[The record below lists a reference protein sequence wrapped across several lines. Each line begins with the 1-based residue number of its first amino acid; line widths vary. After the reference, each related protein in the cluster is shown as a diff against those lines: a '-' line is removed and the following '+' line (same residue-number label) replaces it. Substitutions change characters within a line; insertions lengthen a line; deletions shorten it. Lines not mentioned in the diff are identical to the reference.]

1 MIDPVDTGVQKY
13 LAVIAAYDAE
23 FKAWERRA
31 TKIVRRYRDDNR
43 NQSGSDSSA
52 RFNVLWSNVQTLV
65 PAVIPNSRR
74 RTYRAG
80 MATTT
85 RWGGWRRC

>member
-23 FKAWERRA
+23 FKSWERRA

-52 RFNVLWSNVQTLV
+52 RFNILWSNVQTLV
-65 PAVIPNSRR
+65 PAVYSKLPTADVSRR
-74 RTYRAG
+74 SGGAG
-80 MATTT
+80 GVVAD
-85 RWGGWRRC
+85 